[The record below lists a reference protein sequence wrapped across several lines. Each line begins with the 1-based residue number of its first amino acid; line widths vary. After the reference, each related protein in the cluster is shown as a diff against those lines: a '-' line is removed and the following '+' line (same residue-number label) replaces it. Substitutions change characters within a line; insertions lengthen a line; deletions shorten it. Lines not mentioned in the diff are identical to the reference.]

1 MLYLKRLERAATK
14 DCGPVPFD
22 PTKRNKT
29 IFHRSTQSSVAT
41 QKIVGYMSFAA
52 QISMRVSGNYWLLPI
67 QAKIGFEFSEDSQKG
82 EGPDFIGK
90 INGKTVTVACVTFSG
105 GDFEYD
111 PKNALPVANY
121 SSEIEYEEDGG
132 YIGGQHLDQ
141 LRLRVAGAFKSKLEQ
156 REKN

>member
-1 MLYLKRLERAATK
+1 ME
-14 DCGPVPFD
+14 
-22 PTKRNKT
+22 
-29 IFHRSTQSSVAT
+29 
-41 QKIVGYMSFAA
+41 
-52 QISMRVSGNYWLLPI
+52 
-67 QAKIGFEFSEDSQKG
+67 
-82 EGPDFIGK
+82 
-90 INGKTVTVACVTFSG
+90 CVTFSG

-156 REKN
+156 REKIKNRVSLATSTLLQLVSAI